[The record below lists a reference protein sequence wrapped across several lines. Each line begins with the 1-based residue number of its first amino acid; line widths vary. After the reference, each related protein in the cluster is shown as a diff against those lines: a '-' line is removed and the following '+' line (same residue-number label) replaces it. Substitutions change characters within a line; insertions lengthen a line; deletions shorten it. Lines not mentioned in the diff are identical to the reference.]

1 MQPIPR
7 TGHIT
12 HTTKIWSRAQV
23 MTQARQN
30 TAHVITHIKSNS
42 METDQAGTDHTAI
55 STGIIDDIAEDSMM
69 YDNTTE
75 DWITIEDIN
84 INTEIN
90 TLQMAI

>member
-1 MQPIPR
+1 
-7 TGHIT
+7 
-12 HTTKIWSRAQV
+12 
-23 MTQARQN
+23 
-30 TAHVITHIKSNS
+30 